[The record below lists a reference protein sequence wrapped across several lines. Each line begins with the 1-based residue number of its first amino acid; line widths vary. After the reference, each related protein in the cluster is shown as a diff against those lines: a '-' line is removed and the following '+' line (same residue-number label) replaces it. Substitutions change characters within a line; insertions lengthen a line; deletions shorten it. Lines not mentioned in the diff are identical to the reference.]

1 MLTTMKNLLNIVL
14 LASLVML
21 AGCVKEVE
29 QDLSNVEDSMRY
41 SVLTAGFA
49 DYQTKTYVE
58 EGKYLRWHANDRI
71 TAFFGNTLN
80 RQYEF
85 EGENGDNSGSFRYIS
100 SGVLETGNEIDRI
113 YAVYPYDKSIKY
125 IEGGK
130 IQLSL
135 PAVQNYAENSFG
147 KGANTMVAVTADVE
161 DTFLPFK
168 NVCGYLKLRLK
179 GEVAVKS
186 IEISGNAGE
195 KISGKAMVTHVK
207 GVAPELV
214 MSEDATENV
223 KLDCGDGVEL
233 SADEEKEFWFAL
245 PETVF
250 ENGISVVVETT
261 TGTRYAKCTK
271 NKIPIVRN
279 QIQPMAALSV
289 PDDFYAEGLN
299 VIEYTAP
306 AKVELPASGS
316 VFNSVVVGHKY
327 DPVTQKGMIICDKP
341 ITTIGYA
348 TFSRSKLRNV
358 TLPESVREI
367 KDEAFSWCED
377 LSGVYYKSAT
387 PPSIGLQ
394 TFWCNGKRMPL
405 IHYVP
410 SNVLDEYKLKGYG
423 LYCPY
428 DYEKGYPAIPDDE
441 IWYFSTK
448 ECSYD
453 NSKFSYVSVESSE
466 YNRNEAFGKL
476 KFSGPVRYISNMAF
490 NYSDFEAVILP
501 GKVESM
507 DNSFYGAETKLV
519 VLPESLRSVTM
530 PFFECVSLQEM
541 VGKCV
546 SADGRCLI
554 VNNGLYD
561 FAGYGMEGAEY
572 TIPYGVTYIGKRGMS
587 GTGLAKLNI
596 PNTVTSVG
604 QYSLASNRFD
614 ELVIPDSVTDI
625 SIEAFVNSTFGSV
638 TLGNSVKSIGWQA
651 FSGCSITSLY
661 CKSTTPP
668 AANKYVYS
676 DWSLF
681 GESTYMPDGTTIYV
695 PVGSGPS
702 YKVHEDWGKYNKI
715 ISEYEF

>member
-1 MLTTMKNLLNIVL
+1 MKNLLNIVL

-195 KISGKAMVTHVK
+195 KISGKAMVTLVK

-214 MSEDATENV
+214 MNEDATENV

-306 AKVELPASGS
+306 SQVVLSTSRA
-316 VFNSVVVGHKY
+316 VFNSIVVGHKY
-327 DPVTQKGMIICDKP
+327 NPLTQKGVIICDKP
-341 ITTIGYA
+341 ITTIGYQA
-348 TFSRSKLRNV
+348 FVNSNLRNI
-358 TLPESVREI
+358 TLPESVTEI
-367 KDEAFSWCED
+367 KDEAFRWCVD
-377 LSGVYYKSAT
+377 LSGVYYKST
-387 PPSIGLQ
+387 YPPTLGSGV
-394 TFWCNGKRMPL
+394 FWCNAKYMPL
-405 IHYVP
+405 IHFVP
-410 SNVLDEYKLKGYG
+410 SNVLENYTKEWSNKPV
-423 LYCPY
+423 CPY
-428 DYEKGYPAIPDDE
+428 DYEQGYPAIPDDE
-441 IWYFSTK
+441 IWYFESQICTYDDTK
-448 ECSYD
+448 FGS
-453 NSKFSYVSVESSE
+453 VSVKSNE
-466 YNRNEAFGKL
+466 YDQYSQLGIL
-476 KFSGPVRYISNMAF
+476 KFSGSVEKIDYGAF
-490 NYSDFEAVILP
+490 NHGTFDALILP
-501 GKVESM
+501 GKVESV
-507 DNSFYGAETKLV
+507 DCNCLKSKLLFLPNSLN
-519 VLPESLRSVTM
+519 SVTS
-530 PFFECVSLQEM
+530 FNRDIIQEM
-541 VGKCV
+541 VGDYI

-554 VNNGLYD
+554 INNRLYI
-561 FAGYGMEGAEY
+561 FADYGMSDKEY
-572 TIPYGVTYIGKRGMS
+572 SIPYGVTSIAGEAMRSCRLKH
-587 GTGLAKLNI
+587 LNI
-596 PNTVTSVG
+596 PNTVSGLG
-604 QYSLASNRFD
+604 QMSLADNYFD
-614 ELVIPDSVTDI
+614 NLIIPDSVE
-625 SIEAFVNSTFGSV
+625 SIPVEAFVGLRITSL
-638 TLGNSVKSIGWQA
+638 TLGNNVKSIGWHA
-651 FSGCSITSLY
+651 FSGCDIESIY
-661 CKSTTPP
+661 CRTTIPP
-668 AANKYVYS
+668 KAYKFIYGNW
-676 DWSLF
+676 DLF
-681 GESTYMPDGTTIYV
+681 GGYSGYIPENTTIYV
-695 PVGSGPS
+695 PVGCGAK
-702 YKVHEDWGKYNKI
+702 YKVDEEWGVYKKS
-715 ISEYEF
+715 ISEFEL